1 MATASWAGL
10 ALVCPACRSP
20 LAPDP
25 GGVLCPS
32 CGARY
37 SERDGMLDLR
47 LGRAGAPGFDPH
59 YFSFLAESD
68 RRHFWFKARRE
79 VVREALAR
87 VIADPEKH
95 RLFDVGCGS
104 GGLLEFLASSGIR
117 VAGACDAYVESLRL
131 VQQRVGAPLVLTDEG
146 RLPPLGA
153 GQTLLGL
160 FDVLEHID
168 DDEGTLTFLHSV
180 LEPGGILALTVPAHP
195 FLFDEM
201 DVLAHHRRRYRLP
214 DLRRKL
220 ERAGFRVERITHFMS
235 PLVAPL
241 LLLRS
246 LGRLFG
252 GQGSASDRRA
262 VELRPLAGLNE
273 LLTLLLSAERLL
285 LRRFSLPFG
294 SSILALAVRPPPGA
308 ARVHSGSV
316 AEQT

>member
-1 MATASWAGL
+1 M
-10 ALVCPACRSP
+10 V
-20 LAPDP
+20 
-25 GGVLCPS
+25 
-32 CGARY
+32 
-37 SERDGMLDLR
+37 
-47 LGRAGAPGFDPH
+47 
-59 YFSFLAESD
+59 
-68 RRHFWFKARRE
+68 
-79 VVREALAR
+79 
-87 VIADPEKH
+87 ADPEKH

-131 VQQRVGAPLVLTDEG
+131 VRQRVRAPLVLIDEG

-168 DDEGTLTFLHSV
+168 DDEGTLGFLYSV
-180 LEPGGILALTVPAHP
+180 LEPGGVLALTVPAHP

-246 LGRLFG
+246 LGRLFAG
-252 GQGSASDRRA
+252 RRSASGRRA
-262 VELRPLAGLNE
+262 VELRPLPGLNE
-273 LLTLLLSAERLL
+273 LLTFLLSAERLL
-285 LRRFSLPFG
+285 LRWFSLPFG
-294 SSILALAVRPPPGA
+294 SSILAMAVRPRRGPSTREASESLNASAGA
-308 ARVHSGSV
+308 GISDRRASGGSGQLRTSSRPARPLG
-316 AEQT
+316 